1 MCSALLFYWI
11 YKNLLVV
18 VKRPTTIREDNM
30 VNIVPEPTIKVSG
43 FNFNHGGKEKGE
55 FYEEI
60 VITQGAGP
68 GHFHRPG
75 GQCDGRRRNP
85 GFQ

>member
-1 MCSALLFYWI
+1 M
-11 YKNLLVV
+11 VV
-18 VKRPTTIREDNM
+18 VKRPVTIREGNI
-30 VNIVPEPTIKVSG
+30 VNFVPEPAIKVSG

-60 VITQGAGP
+60 VITQGAGL

-75 GQCDGRRRNP
+75 GQRDGRRRNP
-85 GFQ
+85 GLQ